1 MSWGKQGSCGSSKG
15 ALELNDEQCWSKQTK
30 SETEKKENRV
40 CEKKILSTWSKILN
54 ENQNHLLSISIYSKW
69 VYVFAIL
76 SYMCKRKIYQW
87 LPIVYLAKWL
97 SF

>member
-40 CEKKILSTWSKILN
+40 CEKRFHQLDPRIKMNYKTISDIFGLLKI
-54 ENQNHLLSISIYSKW
+54 
-69 VYVFAIL
+69 
-76 SYMCKRKIYQW
+76 
-87 LPIVYLAKWL
+87 
-97 SF
+97 